1 MWNSGE
7 GEVVRCGRDGG
18 VQSVAR
24 AFEVIEALNRRP
36 VTTLDALHALT
47 GLPKPTLV
55 RLLATLAG
63 AGYVYQVSR
72 REGYALTERVLRLTA
87 GLRQRD
93 VLADVARPVMEAF
106 TREQKWQ
113 VSLACSDGDAML
125 VRHTTRDI
133 SPFSREQTN
142 LNRRIPMLLSAV
154 GRAYFA
160 FCSDR
165 EREVIVGLLA
175 AASDPYTQGDGPA
188 RMAAIVEKTRR
199 NGYATI
205 RRPRTNPTHSFAV
218 PVLAPGAGEAPLGG
232 LTMFYYRSCLT
243 EAQATERFLAPLRA
257 AADEIARR
265 TLQARACAATG
276 AVSQIET
283 GCNRP
288 V

>member
-7 GEVVRCGRDGG
+7 GDVAAGRGG
-18 VQSVAR
+18 GDQGIQSVVR

-36 VTTLDALHALT
+36 VTSLETLHGLT
-47 GLPKPTLV
+47 RLPKPTLV

-72 REGYALTERVLRLTA
+72 REGYALSEGVLRLTA

-113 VSLACSDGDAML
+113 LSLASSDGDAML
-125 VRHTTRDI
+125 VRQTTRDI
-133 SPFSREQTN
+133 SPFSREQAH
-142 LNRRIPMLLSAV
+142 LNRRVPMLLSAV

-175 AASDPYTQGDGPA
+175 AARDPYTTGDGPA

-205 RRPRTNPTHSFAV
+205 RRPRSNPTHSFAV
-218 PVLAPGAGEAPLGG
+218 PVRASDADDAPLGG

-243 EAQATERFLAPLRA
+243 EAQATTRFLEPLRSA
-257 AADEIARR
+257 AHEIARR
-265 TLQARACAATG
+265 TLQVRAPAAP
-276 AVSQIET
+276 VSQVET
-283 GCNRP
+283 TSDGP